1 MVLIH
6 NKNLR
11 TTATLAAS
19 SILLLLGACDIE
31 INNNIPDVPPDGRFV
46 VVGANQHKD
55 MTDVQVGIAIFD
67 DAVPVNLVGGDV
79 VQASTSNDSILLLE
93 KGFYKGSYVAS
104 LPNTTNFDQV
114 NFLMVHEPLL
124 ARQDRW
130 YPVDLLNI
138 DPGAGE
144 FVGASADISLPPVP
158 LNMSASNSNFSSI
171 NDNFV
176 LTWAAEGA
184 GDSMR
189 VRSAVSCTNG
199 TANSTYGT
207 EVVLVDD
214 SDDGSENIDLNQI
227 IYDINSD
234 NQIIKFLLAEARAI
248 LQELLI
254 KLSNGAAD
262 ENFFANL
269 VLINPVDNSCEIR
282 LFLFRHRDGS
292 FDSTSTNG
300 RIFGSRSADI
310 NILYNPN

>member
-1 MVLIH
+1 MVLIS

-11 TTATLAAS
+11 IAATLVS
-19 SILLLLGACDIE
+19 TSILLLLGACDIE
-31 INNNIPDVPPDGRFV
+31 INNNIPDVPPEGRFI

-55 MTDVQVGIAIFD
+55 ITDVQVGIAIFD
-67 DAVPVNLVGGDV
+67 DADPVNLVGGDV

-93 KGFYKGSYVAS
+93 SGFYRGSYVAS
-104 LPNTTNFDQV
+104 LPNTSNFDQV

-144 FVGASADISLPPVP
+144 LVGASADINLPPVP
-158 LNMSASNSNFSSI
+158 LNMSASITNFSSI
-171 NDNFV
+171 NDSFV
-176 LTWAAEGA
+176 LTWAAEGT
-184 GDSMR
+184 GDTMR
-189 VRSAVSCTNG
+189 VRSAVNCTNG
-199 TANSTYGT
+199 TANNTYGT
-207 EVVLVDD
+207 EINIVDD
-214 SDDGSENIDLNQI
+214 SDDGSENVDLNQI

-234 NQIIKFLLAEARAI
+234 DQIIKFLLAEARAI

-262 ENFFANL
+262 DEFFANL
-269 VLINPVDNSCEIR
+269 VFINPIENSCEIR

-310 NILYNPN
+310 TLFYNPN